1 MSSIILKPIIT
12 EKANAEAEDFN
23 RYSFEVDR
31 RANKVEIAK
40 EISKM
45 YGVQVE
51 SVNTMNY
58 AGKVKRRYTKS
69 GLISGK
75 RNNSKKAVV
84 TVAEGEMIDIYS
96 AL

>member
-31 RANKVEIAK
+31 RANKVQIAK

-45 YGVQVE
+45 YGVQVD

-58 AGKVKRRYTKS
+58 AGKVKRRHTKS
-69 GLISGK
+69 GLITGK
-75 RNNSKKAVV
+75 RNNTKKAVV
-84 TVAEGEMIDIYS
+84 TVAEGEMIDIYG

>member
-23 RYSFEVDR
+23 RYTFEVDR

-75 RNNSKKAVV
+75 GNNSKKAVV